1 MNFIN
6 LCNAACVHEYFN
18 DDDTEEIEQDVNNT
32 ICEGYK
38 VVLDSK
44 TDDENLVS
52 FSISNF
58 SLSFC

>member
-6 LCNAACVHEYFN
+6 LCNAACVREYFN

-32 ICEGYK
+32 IYEGYK

-52 FSISNF
+52 FSISNV